1 MLEKFL
7 LRRPQLDDKKQVLEL
22 MIRCDIRD
30 VGQPDSDM
38 ADLEFDWGQMDL
50 GQDAWLALDAKG
62 NVKGY
67 GAVLPWSNGKRLAIY
82 DDPGTEDDELF
93 LGLLV
98 LCETRAANQLLQMDD
113 PEKRVLVTHISYP
126 IEYQKS
132 VLTEAG
138 YSINK
143 YIFNMHIDLEQGIV
157 PPKWPSDV
165 VVRTART
172 GVDDKKIHDVI
183 QEAFMK
189 PDHPAQPFDE
199 WKEFMMRVDL
209 YQADLWFLAL
219 HEDEI
224 VGTCLCFPYE
234 DIGWVRQL
242 AVEES
247 YRRQGLGSALLL
259 EAFKAFKQRGY
270 QKVGLAVESCNE
282 NACRLYERVGM
293 QKVIQLGEYQKKV
306 IS

>member
-7 LRRPQLDDKKQVLEL
+7 LRRPSQEDKKQVLEL
-22 MIRCDIRD
+22 MVRCDIRD

-38 ADLEFDWGQMDL
+38 ADLEFDWSQMDL
-50 GQDAWLALDAKG
+50 SRDAWLALDGKG
-62 NVKGY
+62 NLKGY
-67 GAVLPWSNGKRLAIY
+67 GAVLPWRSGKRLAIY

-98 LCETRAANQLLQMDD
+98 LCEARAANLLLEKDD
-113 PEKRVLVTHISYP
+113 PEKRMLVTHISDP

-132 VLTEAG
+132 VLAQAG

-143 YIFNMHIDLEQGIV
+143 YIFNMHIDLEQGV
-157 PPKWPSDV
+157 KQPDWPDGV

-183 QEAFMK
+183 QKAFEK

-209 YQADLWFLAL
+209 YQSDLWFLAL
-219 HEDEI
+219 HEEEI

-247 YRRQGLGSALLL
+247 YRGQGLGSALLI
-259 EAFKAFKQRGY
+259 ESFKAFKQRGY

-282 NACRLYERVGM
+282 NACNLYERVGM
-293 QKVIQLGEYQKKV
+293 RKVIQLGEYQKKIV
-306 IS
+306 S